1 MESWSDEELESDL
14 KPKIELELGHGD
26 LRGGGGGVGW
36 LDGGRRR
43 RRVRSE
49 E

>member
-26 LRGGGGGVGW
+26 LRGGGGGVEMLNGV
-36 LDGGRRR
+36 RRR
-43 RRVRSE
+43 KVRSE

>member
-26 LRGGGGGVGW
+26 LRGGAVGW
-36 LDGGRRR
+36 G
-43 RRVRSE
+43 E
-49 E
+49 EEED